1 MPFAWVQSI
10 TMPSVP
16 GMGRR
21 AAKKDDVRLAHA
33 HITRMLANN
42 LPPGSLADNVV
53 RLHLAC
59 LDVLRLPYAMYHVA
73 GHMLGVLRLLFTS
86 CSGCPADGAGQA
98 DRVCS

>member
-1 MPFAWVQSI
+1 MGPSHPMPAPALWLAAWLAAWVQSI

-53 RLHLAC
+53 RLHLLILLNC
-59 LDVLRLPYAMYHVA
+59 VA
-73 GHMLGVLRLLFTS
+73 
-86 CSGCPADGAGQA
+86 
-98 DRVCS
+98 